1 MSEPISEA
9 DLQAYIDDQ
18 LEPTRRI
25 EVEGH
30 LALHAEE
37 AAQVMDGLR
46 VRNENP
52 LLPGR
57 WGWRGAAA
65 CG

>member
-1 MSEPISEA
+1 MSEPITEA

-30 LALHAEE
+30 RLLVERSLCLCTQRRHS
-37 AAQVMDGLR
+37 GLGVAGGGER
-46 VRNENP
+46 MGSLV
-52 LLPGR
+52 
-57 WGWRGAAA
+57 
-65 CG
+65 